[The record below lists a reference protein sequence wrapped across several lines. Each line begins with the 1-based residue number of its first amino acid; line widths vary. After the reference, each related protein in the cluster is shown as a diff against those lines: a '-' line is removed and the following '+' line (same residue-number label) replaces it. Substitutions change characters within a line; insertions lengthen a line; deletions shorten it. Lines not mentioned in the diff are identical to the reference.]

1 MPFFLMPVTLYLST
15 KRESLSW
22 EIKKGKICYNC
33 KESLNLSD
41 KDLLARLMVDKEHQK
56 LCISC
61 LRDCKINSLRNP
73 IKKLYYN
80 FQNFVVKK
88 KSNKLVFY
96 FTSFALFFI
105 LLDILLKVLGIN
117 LPLFFLYG
125 TSNVVFWFINI
136 YQLFYTSKKKVSK

>member
-1 MPFFLMPVTLYLST
+1 MPVTLYLST

-22 EIKKGKICYNC
+22 DIKKGKICYNC

-125 TSNVVFWFINI
+125 TSNIVFWFINI